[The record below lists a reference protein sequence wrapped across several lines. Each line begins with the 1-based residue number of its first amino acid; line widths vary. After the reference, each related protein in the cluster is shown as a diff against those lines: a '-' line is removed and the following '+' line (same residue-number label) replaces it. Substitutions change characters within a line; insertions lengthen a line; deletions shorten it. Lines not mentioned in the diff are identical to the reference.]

1 MYTSLKEVTNKHVHR
16 KFSSIFIKIM
26 LFMTIIIMLPMGIV
40 IWVASFSFNAFLDQE
55 IDVYSNKSLSLINSY
70 TTNMISNCLQ
80 QMNYISSDDNATVYL
95 ISDPGQEVS
104 FYDDKSLFK
113 LLAVQMRTKDYLS
126 SIYIYSDK
134 NDMVFSNYGLTR
146 RGSFFDTGW
155 YDEYI
160 TNEQLG
166 RYHLA
171 FRDTNSAEHKPAKFL
186 SLYKFLGYTE
196 KDKGVL
202 VFNVNFP
209 KFVDELSEMRSSY
222 DACLFIT
229 DMQANVVA
237 DVWGNHDDFTQPV
250 IHKLLA
256 SDKNYV
262 RLNNFVLYRA
272 PIQYTDWFYVFA
284 VPNEIYQSKVDAL
297 WQSMS
302 LVIIIGF
309 IVTLILAV
317 ILSSRIYQP
326 YKRIINTLQEP
337 ASPISH
343 DRKISSK
350 EESLIL
356 NTIRN
361 TINENVIKTNQ
372 LNERVTLL
380 KKAQS
385 IALQSQINPHFLY
398 NTLDTI
404 NWSAMRLTGGKN
416 QTSIMISNLANM
428 IRYSLDSA
436 DNLVPLA
443 HELEN
448 IRIYL
453 NLQEL
458 RYQNKFIVE
467 WEVDEAA
474 TNCRVLKLLLQP
486 LIENAIYHGIK
497 PMKEKG
503 LIKIQAK
510 RNNDDLEITISDNGI
525 GISRHTIKQLNE
537 AMKDIGI
544 KENEHIGLINVN
556 QRIRLFFGDSYG
568 LAILSDENQGATIT
582 IKLPCQS

>member
-1 MYTSLKEVTNKHVHR
+1 MTDQHIHR

-26 LFMTIIIMLPMGIV
+26 SFMTIILMLPMGIV
-40 IWVASFSFNAFLDQE
+40 VWVASFSFNAFIDQE

-80 QMNYISSDDNATVYL
+80 QMNYISNDDNATVYL
-95 ISDPGQEVS
+95 ISEPGQEVS

-126 SIYIYSDK
+126 SIYIYSDR

-146 RGSFFDTGW
+146 RNNFFDAGW
-155 YDEYI
+155 YDEYKA
-160 TNEQLG
+160 NEQLG

-171 FRDTNSAEHKPAKFL
+171 FRDANNAEYKPAKFL
-186 SLYKFLGYTE
+186 SIYKFLGYTQS
-196 KDKGVL
+196 DKGVL
-202 VFNVNFP
+202 VFNINFP

-229 DMQANVVA
+229 DSQANVIA
-237 DVWGNHDDFTQPV
+237 DVWGNHDAFTQPV
-250 IHKLLA
+250 VQDLMS

-262 RLNNFVLYRA
+262 RLNDFVLYRA

-284 VPNEIYQSKVDAL
+284 VPYEIYQSKVDAL

-302 LVIIIGF
+302 VVIFIGF
-309 IVTLILAV
+309 MITVILAI
-317 ILSSRIYQP
+317 ILSIRIYQP

-337 ASPISH
+337 ASPIST
-343 DRKISSK
+343 DRKINSK

-361 TINENVIKTNQ
+361 TINENAIKTNQ
-372 LNERVTLL
+372 LNERVLLL

-416 QTSIMISNLANM
+416 QTSIMISNLAHM

-448 IRIYL
+448 IRLYL
-453 NLQEL
+453 NLQGL
-458 RYQNKFIVE
+458 RYQNKFTVQ
-467 WEVDEAA
+467 WEVEEETTD
-474 TNCRVLKLLLQP
+474 CKVLKLILQP

-497 PMKEKG
+497 PVKEEG
-503 LIKIQAK
+503 LIKIRSK
-510 RNNDDLEITISDNGI
+510 RNGANLEIMISDNGA
-525 GISRHTIKQLNE
+525 GINKLTIKQLNE
-537 AMKDIGI
+537 AMNESGI
-544 KENEHIGLINVN
+544 KENEHIGLMNVN
-556 QRIRLFFGDSYG
+556 QRIKLFFGDAYG
-568 LAILSDENQGATIT
+568 LTITSEDNQGTTVTIR
-582 IKLPCQS
+582 LPCQS